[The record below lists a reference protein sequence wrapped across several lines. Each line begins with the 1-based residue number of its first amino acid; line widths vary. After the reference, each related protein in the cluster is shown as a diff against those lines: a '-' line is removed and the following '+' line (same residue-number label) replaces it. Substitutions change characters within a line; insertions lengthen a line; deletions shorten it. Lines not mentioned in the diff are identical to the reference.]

1 MMIRQ
6 KENLDLTHQ
15 KNHLVTPIVIPVAKE
30 EDSNFFKEDDDFG
43 FPNKPKVSTYKPT
56 SIPTVTTPIQPLVK
70 VEKIPTPPP
79 VVLTPKPVVT
89 SPVVMPKVEQPK
101 QEVKEVKIEPQVVVK
116 PPTPQPQVQQQ
127 APAAPVN
134 PTPPPAPVVP
144 QPVVSP
150 KPQPVEVKKEPVII
164 QPPKKE
170 EPIKENAYIKKPVVE
185 EKSFEEIQKDLSN
198 TNLNFIDD
206 HSSLPY
212 SNKIKSINVD
222 NINPVK
228 IKTSKKND
236 KNKNKK

>member
-1 MMIRQ
+1 
-6 KENLDLTHQ
+6 
-15 KNHLVTPIVIPVAKE
+15 
-30 EDSNFFKEDDDFG
+30 
-43 FPNKPKVSTYKPT
+43 
-56 SIPTVTTPIQPLVK
+56 
-70 VEKIPTPPP
+70 
-79 VVLTPKPVVT
+79 
-89 SPVVMPKVEQPK
+89 MPKVEQPK
-101 QEVKEVKIEPQVVVK
+101 EEVKEVRIEPQVVVK
-116 PPTPQPQVQQQ
+116 PTPPQPQQVQVQQQ

-134 PTPPPAPVVP
+134 PAPAPVAQ

-170 EPIKENAYIKKPVVE
+170 EPIKENAYIKKTVVE

-228 IKTSKKND
+228 IKASKKND

>member
-1 MMIRQ
+1 
-6 KENLDLTHQ
+6 
-15 KNHLVTPIVIPVAKE
+15 
-30 EDSNFFKEDDDFG
+30 
-43 FPNKPKVSTYKPT
+43 
-56 SIPTVTTPIQPLVK
+56 
-70 VEKIPTPPP
+70 
-79 VVLTPKPVVT
+79 
-89 SPVVMPKVEQPK
+89 MPKVEQPK

>member
-1 MMIRQ
+1 
-6 KENLDLTHQ
+6 
-15 KNHLVTPIVIPVAKE
+15 
-30 EDSNFFKEDDDFG
+30 
-43 FPNKPKVSTYKPT
+43 
-56 SIPTVTTPIQPLVK
+56 
-70 VEKIPTPPP
+70 
-79 VVLTPKPVVT
+79 
-89 SPVVMPKVEQPK
+89 MPKVEQPK
-101 QEVKEVKIEPQVVVK
+101 QEVKEVKIEPQIVVK
-116 PPTPQPQVQQQ
+116 PTPQPQVQIQQ
-127 APAAPVN
+127 PAPVVTPVVN
-134 PTPPPAPVVP
+134 PTPTPTPAPVVP

-228 IKTSKKND
+228 IKASKKND

>member
-1 MMIRQ
+1 
-6 KENLDLTHQ
+6 
-15 KNHLVTPIVIPVAKE
+15 
-30 EDSNFFKEDDDFG
+30 
-43 FPNKPKVSTYKPT
+43 
-56 SIPTVTTPIQPLVK
+56 
-70 VEKIPTPPP
+70 
-79 VVLTPKPVVT
+79 
-89 SPVVMPKVEQPK
+89 MPKVEQPK
-101 QEVKEVKIEPQVVVK
+101 QEVKEVRIEPQVVVK
-116 PPTPQPQVQQQ
+116 PTPPQPQQVQVQQQ

-134 PTPPPAPVVP
+134 PAPAPVAQP
-144 QPVVSP
+144 PVVNP

-228 IKTSKKND
+228 IKASKKND